1 VAGEFMSQNPSEK
14 RICPVCAAEA
24 APPFFLRRGVPVHQ
38 NSVIDS
44 ELAAR
49 QVARGDLALAACG
62 RCGFV
67 FNSAFDSSRTSY
79 ERDYDNSQ
87 DYSNV
92 FEQYVDGHVHH
103 LVADCGVRGANIV
116 EVGCGKGAFL
126 RKLVAADAGNRG
138 WGFDPSYVGPDED
151 LDGRLKFVRQF
162 YGPGVSGVPADV
174 VICRHVIEHVADPV
188 ALLGAVRAVIGP
200 ATRVFFETP
209 CFEWILRGRIFW
221 DIFYEHC
228 NYFTVSSLRSAF
240 ERADFS
246 VGSASHVFGGQYL
259 WFEASAAHSST
270 AQYSPDDMER
280 RVVEFAASIDDFERN
295 WRARVERHRA
305 DGLVA
310 LWGAGAKGVTF
321 ANLLDPERALF
332 DCIVDINPRKQGK
345 FTAGTA
351 HPIVAPSELTAR
363 GVRHVIAMN
372 PNYRQEIVA
381 QIGPA
386 PIAVHTA
393 EGI

>member
-1 VAGEFMSQNPSEK
+1 
-14 RICPVCAAEA
+14 
-24 APPFFLRRGVPVHQ
+24 
-38 NSVIDS
+38 
-44 ELAAR
+44 
-49 QVARGDLALAACG
+49 
-62 RCGFV
+62 
-67 FNSAFDSSRTSY
+67 
-79 ERDYDNSQ
+79 
-87 DYSNV
+87 
-92 FEQYVDGHVHH
+92 
-103 LVADCGVRGANIV
+103 VADCGVRGASIV

-126 RKLVAADAGNRG
+126 RKLVMADSTNRG

-162 YGPGVSGVPADV
+162 YGPGVSAVPADV

-200 ATRVFFETP
+200 QTRVFFETP
-209 CFEWILRGRIFW
+209 CFEWIIRGRIFW

-228 NYFTVSSLRSAF
+228 NYFTVLSLRTAF
-240 ERADFS
+240 ERAGFA
-246 VGSASHVFGGQYL
+246 VTGASHVFGGQYL
-259 WFEASAAHSST
+259 WFEAAAANQPAAH
-270 AQYSPDDMER
+270 YSPDEMVKR
-280 RVVEFAASIDDFERN
+280 AREFSAAISDFERS
-295 WRARVERHRA
+295 WRGMVERYRA

-321 ANLLDPERALF
+321 ANLLDADRSLF

-351 HPIVAPSELTAR
+351 HPIVSPSELSAR
-363 GVRHVIAMN
+363 GVRHVIVMN
-372 PNYRQEIVA
+372 PNYHHEIVA
-381 QIGPA
+381 QIGSA